1 MYNRFYQLL
10 FASSLFLTASAVS
23 TDAMQIER
31 AAQPPVFSPPILS
44 PPVLSQAVPAEPA
57 TTTAPAAPPTTPA
70 PTNTPVTRPSV
81 CPAPTTYTVPSVRR
95 RTVAVEDWNVSF
107 EVPTNYRALRA
118 GNTIQVLSP
127 ESFVHFQCRRAHR
140 ITDENVPT
148 GITVGFLEG
157 AATEETI
164 RRQSERASGSFLGE
178 TEIDGGS
185 AFVHTSHI
193 YFYAVHLSRPTPDQ
207 KNTVMFTSILSDDGE
222 IFYEETFDI
231 VRGTFTFKAQ

>member
-23 TDAMQIER
+23 TDAMQIGR
-31 AAQPPVFSPPILS
+31 AAQPPVFSL
-44 PPVLSQAVPAEPA
+44 PVLSQAAPAEPA
-57 TTTAPAAPPTTPA
+57 TTTPATPTPA
-70 PTNTPVTRPSV
+70 PTNTPVTNPSV

-95 RTVAVEDWNVSF
+95 RTVAVEDWNASF

-157 AATEETI
+157 AATEESI

>member
-10 FASSLFLTASAVS
+10 FASSLFLTASAMS

-31 AAQPPVFSPPILS
+31 AAQPPVFSPP
-44 PPVLSQAVPAEPA
+44 VLSQAVPAEPA
-57 TTTAPAAPPTTPA
+57 TTTSPAAPPTPA
-70 PTNTPVTRPSV
+70 PTNTPVTSPSV

-207 KNTVMFTSILSDDGE
+207 RNTIMFTSILSDDGE